1 MIRME
6 NRQDAG
12 NRYATITTS
21 ATDAIAPTNGNTV
34 DRKNSPISSR
44 RTNAHIPA
52 HSPMSS
58 GMYILKAPMDMKYAI
73 GRTDTAS
80 RTIAASGLPFDYIN
94 PILRR

>member
-1 MIRME
+1 MLLIHSPMNAAKTATRYIRPIT
-6 NRQDAG
+6 
-12 NRYATITTS
+12 TITTS

-58 GMYILKAPMDMKYAI
+58 GMYILKALMDMKYAI

-80 RTIAASGLPFDYIN
+80 RTIAA
-94 PILRR
+94 